1 MATNR
6 GLEIGGAPMTSRQ
19 KIERQLLRQ
28 ALAKTGELAQ
38 MKAQEQ
44 LSDSEFRIARQRE
57 RELVL
62 AAETE
67 AALLR
72 IRKRAELAASL
83 APGLNGRRRA

>member
-1 MATNR
+1 VT
-6 GLEIGGAPMTSRQ
+6 PRQ
-19 KIERQLLRQ
+19 KIERGLLLA
-28 ALAKTGELAQ
+28 ALERTGEPAQ

-57 RELVL
+57 REMVL

-72 IRKRAELAASL
+72 IRNRAELAASL